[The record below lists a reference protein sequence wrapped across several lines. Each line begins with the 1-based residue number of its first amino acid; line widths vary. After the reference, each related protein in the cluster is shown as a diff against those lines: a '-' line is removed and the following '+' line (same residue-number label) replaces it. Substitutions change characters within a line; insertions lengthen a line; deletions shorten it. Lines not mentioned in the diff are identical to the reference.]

1 MTIEYPQKTLPVMLS
16 AQVCVIGGGSAG
28 IAAAA
33 AAAKN
38 GARTV
43 LVERLGFLGGTTTAA
58 MVCIWHL
65 SDGEKQVV
73 KGVAQE
79 LVERFPTT
87 GPDAIQIT
95 PGYPVLPGDSA
106 DKSHEFPVEAAKR
119 VFEEYVTECGAEL
132 LYYTTVADVIL
143 QEDRIQAL
151 VVATKNGMQAICA
164 EYFID
169 CSGDANLAAMAGVPF
184 DFGRSEDGRVQ
195 GMTMM
200 FQLGGI
206 DGAACE
212 EYTFHSPETQRVL
225 EDMAKERD
233 AGRLP
238 PFGPIDFHYY
248 WSGGHA
254 NMNPA
259 SGDPTDERELTRCT
273 VETRARIPKY
283 LEYYRHHVP
292 GFQNVYVTRCA
303 DEIGIRESRR
313 IRGKKVFTLEDMM
326 AERRFP
332 DAIGHGF
339 WCLDIHD
346 PKGSGSTTWEKGSK
360 RHYALPKGHSYQIP
374 FGILVPETV
383 SNLLVAGR
391 CVSATHEGIA
401 SLRIQSACMVMGQ
414 AAGTA
419 CALAAEKQIPLE
431 EVEIFVLQQRLRAQG
446 AYIESVPGEE

>member
-1 MTIEYPQKTLPVMLS
+1 MTITLPQKELPVLLS

-38 GARTV
+38 GAKTI
-43 LVERLGFLGGTTTAA
+43 LVERLAFLGGTTTAG

-79 LVERFPTT
+79 LVERFPLT
-87 GPDAIQIT
+87 GPDAIQVT
-95 PGYPVLPGDSA
+95 PGYPVLPGKSA
-106 DKSHEFPVEAAKR
+106 DKSHEFPVEIAKR

-143 QEDRIQAL
+143 DGDRIQAL
-151 VVATKNGMQAICA
+151 AVATKNGMQAICA
-164 EYFID
+164 DYFVD
-169 CSGDANLAAMAGVPF
+169 CSGDANIAAMAGVPF
-184 DFGRSEDGRVQ
+184 HFGRNEDGRVQ

-206 DGAACE
+206 DGTACE
-212 EYTFHSPETQRVL
+212 KYTFHSPETQKIL
-225 EDMAKERD
+225 DDMARERD
-233 AGRLP
+233 AGRFP

-248 WSGGHA
+248 WKGGHA

-273 VETRARIPKY
+273 LETRARIPKY
-283 LEYYRHHVP
+283 LEYYREHVP
-292 GFQNVYVTRCA
+292 GFQEVYVTRCA

-313 IRGKKVFTLEDMM
+313 ICGKKTFTLEDMM
-326 AERRFP
+326 AERRFS

-346 PKGSGSTTWEKGSK
+346 PKGSGSTTWEEGSK
-360 RHYALPKGHSYQIP
+360 RHFALPKGHSYQIP
-374 FGILVPETV
+374 FGILVPEKIT
-383 SNLLVAGR
+383 NLLVAGR
-391 CVSATHEGIA
+391 CVSASHEGIA

-419 CALAAEKQIPLE
+419 CAMASETKIPLS
-431 EVEIFVLQQRLRAQG
+431 EVDISALQYRLRTQG
-446 AYIESVPGEE
+446 AYIEPLPDSE